1 MATTIDPLLAQR
13 MAELPSHGIVR
24 EAERFERPAAGTW
37 DYEQQ
42 QQLGFNYRITDI
54 QAALSLSQLPRSMR
68 SWPSATSSCSATGSC
83 WRICPCSCW
92 RCLKTC

>member
-13 MAELPSHGIVR
+13 MAELRSHGIVR
-24 EAERFERPAAGTW
+24 EAERFERTAAGPW

-54 QAALSLSQLPRSMR
+54 QAALSLGQLQRLDE
-68 SWPSATSSCSATGSC
+68 
-83 WRICPCSCW
+83 IVVE
-92 RCLKTC
+92 